1 MLWPDPKLAKLANY
15 VDLVG
20 IACYIICVE
29 GGKPRMKKL
38 FLFLSFGVW
47 IFLSINSS
55 SFASD
60 IPQDRVNIDEEKLK
74 FTISSGQPPTTFW
87 SLGGLGSYSLDNN
100 KGGFQLY
107 LKIRKNLFLKQFAF
121 LNWEGTVGVDS
132 IGKQL
137 SLSIGGYLNLLYLT
151 LGFRYRPNFDSQE
164 YDTKK
169 LVPVVAFENALYRV
183 GTLGIR
189 GAEFR
194 AEWSP
199 GVISVGLNINLN
211 EKPSQHRPRKAHM
224 DLPKDKLPLIQ
235 DIDPELLDPHALYN
249 LKHSILRIDK
259 FVTPAITKE
268 SLFEVKE

>member
-1 MLWPDPKLAKLANY
+1 
-15 VDLVG
+15 
-20 IACYIICVE
+20 
-29 GGKPRMKKL
+29 MKKL

-60 IPQDRVNIDEEKLK
+60 IPQDRGNIDEEKPK

-137 SLSIGGYLNLLYLT
+137 SPSIGGYLNLLYLT
-151 LGFRYRPNFDSQE
+151 LD
-164 YDTKK
+164 
-169 LVPVVAFENALYRV
+169 
-183 GTLGIR
+183 
-189 GAEFR
+189 
-194 AEWSP
+194 
-199 GVISVGLNINLN
+199 
-211 EKPSQHRPRKAHM
+211 
-224 DLPKDKLPLIQ
+224 
-235 DIDPELLDPHALYN
+235 
-249 LKHSILRIDK
+249 
-259 FVTPAITKE
+259 FVTVQISTPKNTTLKNLSRLLLSRMPSIGLAHSE
-268 SLFEVKE
+268 SGAPNSEQNGHQGLSVLV